1 MIIIVYMFIIGAV
14 LGSFYMVVGDR
25 LSNNESIVVPR
36 IHCSKCNYI
45 LSWYELIPIVSYI
58 IQRGKCKNCHTK
70 LSISY
75 MLIEILSGILFA
87 LSYCL
92 YGFNYEFFM
101 SIIISSLLIIIYV
114 SDFKYLIINDE
125 PLIIAITL
133 SIITNFIFLGTIK
146 GLYLIISGLV
156 MFIFMYLVKLFG
168 DKAFKRESLG
178 GGDIKLA
185 FFIGCTLGLRLAFVS
200 LIIASFLALPYAS
213 YYVVKKQEREIPFGP
228 FLITGVLITFMLSN
242 QIRFVLELIMLA
254 A

>member
-36 IHCSKCNYI
+36 SHCSKCNYI

-87 LSYCL
+87 LSYYL

-133 SIITNFIFLGTIK
+133 SIITNFVFLGTIK

-242 QIRFVLELIMLA
+242 QIRFVLDLIMLA

>member
-36 IHCSKCNYI
+36 SHCSKCNYI

-75 MLIEILSGILFA
+75 MLIEILSGTLFA
-87 LSYCL
+87 LSYYL
-92 YGFNYEFFM
+92 YDFNYEFFM

-178 GGDIKLA
+178 GGDIKLS

>member
-25 LSNNESIVVPR
+25 LPNNESIVVPR
-36 IHCSKCNYI
+36 SHCSKCNHT

-75 MLIEILSGILFA
+75 MLIEILSGTLFA
-87 LSYCL
+87 LSYYL

-125 PLIIAITL
+125 PLIIAI
-133 SIITNFIFLGTIK
+133 K
-146 GLYLIISGLV
+146 
-156 MFIFMYLVKLFG
+156 
-168 DKAFKRESLG
+168 
-178 GGDIKLA
+178 
-185 FFIGCTLGLRLAFVS
+185 
-200 LIIASFLALPYAS
+200 
-213 YYVVKKQEREIPFGP
+213 YYY
-228 FLITGVLITFMLSN
+228 
-242 QIRFVLELIMLA
+242 
-254 A
+254 

>member
-25 LSNNESIVVPR
+25 LPNNESIVTPR
-36 IHCSKCNYI
+36 SHCSKCNHI

-58 IQRGKCKNCHTK
+58 MQGGKCKNCHTK
-70 LSISY
+70 LPISY
-75 MLIEILSGILFA
+75 MLIEILSGTLFA
-87 LSYCL
+87 LSYYL

>member
-25 LSNNESIVVPR
+25 LPNNESIVTPR
-36 IHCSKCNYI
+36 SHCSKCNHT

-70 LSISY
+70 LPISY
-75 MLIEILSGILFA
+75 MLIEILSGTLFA
-87 LSYCL
+87 LSYYL

-133 SIITNFIFLGTIK
+133 SIITNFVFLGTIK

>member
-25 LSNNESIVVPR
+25 LPNNESIVTPR
-36 IHCSKCNYI
+36 SHCSKCNHI

-70 LSISY
+70 LPISY
-75 MLIEILSGILFA
+75 MLIEILSGTLFA
-87 LSYCL
+87 LSYYL

-133 SIITNFIFLGTIK
+133 SIITNFVFLGTIK

>member
-14 LGSFYMVVGDR
+14 LGSFYMVVGDI

-36 IHCSKCNYI
+36 SHCSKCNYI

-87 LSYCL
+87 LSYYL

-242 QIRFVLELIMLA
+242 QIRFVLDLIMLA

>member
-25 LSNNESIVVPR
+25 LPNNESIVTPR
-36 IHCSKCNYI
+36 SHCSKCNHI

-75 MLIEILSGILFA
+75 MLIEILSGTLFA
-87 LSYCL
+87 LSYYL

-133 SIITNFIFLGTIK
+133 SIITNFVFLGTIK

-242 QIRFVLELIMLA
+242 QIRFVLELITLA

>member
-25 LSNNESIVVPR
+25 LPNNESIVVPR
-36 IHCSKCNYI
+36 SHCSKCKHI
-45 LSWYELIPIVSYI
+45 LSWYELIPIISYI

-70 LSISY
+70 LPISY
-75 MLIEILSGILFA
+75 MLIEILSGTLFA
-87 LSYCL
+87 LSYYL

>member
-1 MIIIVYMFIIGAV
+1 MIIVVYMFIIGAV

-25 LSNNESIVVPR
+25 LPNNESIVTPR
-36 IHCSKCNYI
+36 SHCSKCNHT

-58 IQRGKCKNCHTK
+58 MQGGKCKNCHTK
-70 LSISY
+70 LPISY
-75 MLIEILSGILFA
+75 MLIEILSGTLFA
-87 LSYCL
+87 FSYYL
-92 YGFNYEFFM
+92 YGFTYEFFM

-125 PLIIAITL
+125 PLIIAIAL
-133 SIITNFIFLGTIK
+133 SIITNFVFLGTIK
-146 GLYLIISGLV
+146 GFYLILSGLV

-213 YYVVKKQEREIPFGP
+213 YYVFKKQEREIPFGP

-242 QIRFVLELIMLA
+242 QIRFVLELITLA

>member
-1 MIIIVYMFIIGAV
+1 M
-14 LGSFYMVVGDR
+14 
-25 LSNNESIVVPR
+25 
-36 IHCSKCNYI
+36 
-45 LSWYELIPIVSYI
+45 
-58 IQRGKCKNCHTK
+58 
-70 LSISY
+70 LSIW
-75 MLIEILSGILFA
+75 SGL
-87 LSYCL
+87 
-92 YGFNYEFFM
+92 
-101 SIIISSLLIIIYV
+101 IIISSLLIIIYV

-133 SIITNFIFLGTIK
+133 SIITNFVFLGTIK

>member
-36 IHCSKCNYI
+36 SHCSKCNYI

-87 LSYCL
+87 LSYYL

-133 SIITNFIFLGTIK
+133 SIITNFVFLGTIK

>member
-1 MIIIVYMFIIGAV
+1 MIIVVYMFIIGAV

-25 LSNNESIVVPR
+25 LPNNESIVVPR
-36 IHCSKCNYI
+36 SHCSKCNHT

-58 IQRGKCKNCHTK
+58 MQGGKCKNCHTK

-75 MLIEILSGILFA
+75 MLIEILSGTLFA
-87 LSYCL
+87 LSYYL

-133 SIITNFIFLGTIK
+133 SIITNFVFLGTIK

>member
-1 MIIIVYMFIIGAV
+1 
-14 LGSFYMVVGDR
+14 
-25 LSNNESIVVPR
+25 
-36 IHCSKCNYI
+36 
-45 LSWYELIPIVSYI
+45 
-58 IQRGKCKNCHTK
+58 
-70 LSISY
+70 
-75 MLIEILSGILFA
+75 
-87 LSYCL
+87 
-92 YGFNYEFFM
+92 
-101 SIIISSLLIIIYV
+101 
-114 SDFKYLIINDE
+114 
-125 PLIIAITL
+125 
-133 SIITNFIFLGTIK
+133 
-146 GLYLIISGLV
+146 

-242 QIRFVLELIMLA
+242 QIRFVLDLIMLA

>member
-1 MIIIVYMFIIGAV
+1 MFIIGAV

-36 IHCSKCNYI
+36 SHCSKCNYI

-75 MLIEILSGILFA
+75 MLIEILSGTLFA
-87 LSYCL
+87 LSYYL

-133 SIITNFIFLGTIK
+133 SIITNFVFLGTIK

>member
-36 IHCSKCNYI
+36 SHCSKCNYI

-75 MLIEILSGILFA
+75 MLIEILSGTLFA
-87 LSYCL
+87 LSYYL

-133 SIITNFIFLGTIK
+133 SIITNFVFLGTIK

>member
-1 MIIIVYMFIIGAV
+1 MIIIVYMFIIGSV

-36 IHCSKCNYI
+36 SHCSKCNYI

-87 LSYCL
+87 LSYYL

-242 QIRFVLELIMLA
+242 QIRFVLDLIMLA

>member
-25 LSNNESIVVPR
+25 LPNNESIVVPR
-36 IHCSKCNYI
+36 SHCSKCNNT

-70 LSISY
+70 LPISY
-75 MLIEILSGILFA
+75 MLIEILSGTLFA
-87 LSYCL
+87 LSYYL

-156 MFIFMYLVKLFG
+156 MFSFMYLVKLFG

-213 YYVVKKQEREIPFGP
+213 YYVFKKQEREIPFGP

-242 QIRFVLELIMLA
+242 QIRFVLDLIMLA

>member
-36 IHCSKCNYI
+36 SHCSKCNYI

-87 LSYCL
+87 LSYYL

-242 QIRFVLELIMLA
+242 QIRFVLDLIMLA

>member
-36 IHCSKCNYI
+36 SHCSKCNHI
-45 LSWYELIPIVSYI
+45 LIWYELIPIVSYI

-75 MLIEILSGILFA
+75 MLIEILSGTLFA
-87 LSYCL
+87 LSYYL

-133 SIITNFIFLGTIK
+133 SIITNFVFLGTIK

>member
-1 MIIIVYMFIIGAV
+1 
-14 LGSFYMVVGDR
+14 
-25 LSNNESIVVPR
+25 
-36 IHCSKCNYI
+36 
-45 LSWYELIPIVSYI
+45 
-58 IQRGKCKNCHTK
+58 
-70 LSISY
+70 
-75 MLIEILSGILFA
+75 MLIEILSGTLFA

>member
-1 MIIIVYMFIIGAV
+1 MFIIGAV

-36 IHCSKCNYI
+36 SHCSKCNYI

>member
-36 IHCSKCNYI
+36 SHCSNCNHI

>member
-36 IHCSKCNYI
+36 SHCSKCNHI

-92 YGFNYEFFM
+92 YVSWIQLFISCFDEHNKRKPL
-101 SIIISSLLIIIYV
+101 SSL
-114 SDFKYLIINDE
+114 
-125 PLIIAITL
+125 
-133 SIITNFIFLGTIK
+133 
-146 GLYLIISGLV
+146 
-156 MFIFMYLVKLFG
+156 
-168 DKAFKRESLG
+168 
-178 GGDIKLA
+178 
-185 FFIGCTLGLRLAFVS
+185 
-200 LIIASFLALPYAS
+200 
-213 YYVVKKQEREIPFGP
+213 
-228 FLITGVLITFMLSN
+228 
-242 QIRFVLELIMLA
+242 
-254 A
+254 

>member
-36 IHCSKCNYI
+36 SHCSNCNHI

-75 MLIEILSGILFA
+75 MLIEILSGTLFA
-87 LSYCL
+87 LSYYL

-133 SIITNFIFLGTIK
+133 SIITNFVFLGTIK
-146 GLYLIISGLV
+146 GLYLIVSGLV

>member
-1 MIIIVYMFIIGAV
+1 MIIIYMFIIGAV

-36 IHCSKCNYI
+36 SHCSNCNHI

-75 MLIEILSGILFA
+75 MLIEILSGTLFA
-87 LSYCL
+87 FSYCL

-146 GLYLIISGLV
+146 GLYLIVSGLV

>member
-36 IHCSKCNYI
+36 SHCSNCNHI
-45 LSWYELIPIVSYI
+45 LSWYELIPIISYI

-75 MLIEILSGILFA
+75 MLIEILSGTLFA
-87 LSYCL
+87 LSYYL

-133 SIITNFIFLGTIK
+133 SIITNFVFLGTIK

>member
-25 LSNNESIVVPR
+25 LPNNESIVTPR
-36 IHCSKCNYI
+36 SHCSKCNHT

-75 MLIEILSGILFA
+75 MLIEILSGTLFA
-87 LSYCL
+87 LSYYL

>member
-36 IHCSKCNYI
+36 SHCSNCNHI

-75 MLIEILSGILFA
+75 MLIEILSGTLFA
-87 LSYCL
+87 LSYYL

-133 SIITNFIFLGTIK
+133 SIITNFIFLGTIN

-242 QIRFVLELIMLA
+242 QIRFVLDLIMLA

>member
-1 MIIIVYMFIIGAV
+1 MIIVVYMFIIGAV

-25 LSNNESIVVPR
+25 LPNNESIVVPR
-36 IHCSKCNYI
+36 SHCSMCNHI

-75 MLIEILSGILFA
+75 MLIEILSGTLFA
-87 LSYCL
+87 LSYYL

-133 SIITNFIFLGTIK
+133 SIITNFVFLGTIN